1 MNEGFILL
9 SEQKRQGVPIMKAL
23 LSTENN
29 SLHSRVGAVDGAR
42 LAYALLIRVL
52 PDGHVGEVWFHAT
65 GAASHTEG

>member
-1 MNEGFILL
+1 
-9 SEQKRQGVPIMKAL
+9 MKAL

-52 PDGHVGEVWFHAT
+52 PDGHIGEVWFHAT